1 MTLGLKSTR
10 YISKDDVEEE
20 EGEDGGENTGF
31 RMETRK
37 EEKGLTNVVISEIL
51 YIPFK
56 TLLLI
61 ELEGTSLHITRLP
74 IQSFP
79 N

>member
-10 YISKDDVEEE
+10 NIGKDNVEEE
-20 EGEDGGENTGF
+20 ESEDGGENTGF

-37 EEKGLTNVVISEIL
+37 EERRLTDVVISEIL
-51 YIPFK
+51 YVPFE

-61 ELEGTSLHITRLP
+61 ELEGTSLHITRFP
-74 IQSFP
+74 IQSLP